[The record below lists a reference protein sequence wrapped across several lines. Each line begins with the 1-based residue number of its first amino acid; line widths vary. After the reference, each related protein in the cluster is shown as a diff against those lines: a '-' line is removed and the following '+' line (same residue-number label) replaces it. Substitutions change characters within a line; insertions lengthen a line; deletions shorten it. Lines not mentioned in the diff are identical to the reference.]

1 MTEQHPFTPFIP
13 LNSETLILGSFPGK
27 ESTQIT
33 RIDDWFYCANRNQFW
48 KILEIVFVKSLTSL
62 AEKQQLFIENR
73 IAITDIVL
81 SCTRQD
87 NKNSDTN
94 LINKIYNREAINAI
108 FANNPIKQ
116 VLFTSKG
123 VYREFLEKF
132 DKPQHIELIVLPS
145 PSPIYRRLNLN
156 DKAIEYKKH
165 LLKK

>member
-1 MTEQHPFTPFIP
+1 MAEQHPFIPFVP

-27 ESTQIT
+27 ESTQNN
-33 RIDDWFYCANRNQFW
+33 RVDDWFYCANRNKFW
-48 KILEIVFVKSLTSL
+48 KILEIVFDKSLSSVV
-62 AEKQQLFIENR
+62 EKQQLFIENK
-73 IAITDIVL
+73 IAITDIIL

-108 FANNPIKQ
+108 FANYPIKQ

-123 VYREFLEKF
+123 VYMEFLEKF
-132 DKPQHIELIVLPS
+132 DKPLNIELIVLPS

-156 DKAIEYKKH
+156 NKAIEYKKH
-165 LLKK
+165 LLK